1 MFRNFVA
8 AILAGVVWCSG
19 AQAQFSD
26 DKIVIGVM
34 GDQGG
39 VVADVGGPGSIIAA
53 RMAVEDV
60 GGRVG
65 RVPIEVITADHQ
77 NKPDL
82 AVSIAGEWFDRRG
95 VDVIVD
101 LPHTGAVL
109 GLMTIATDRKRA
121 LMVSG
126 AASAEITG
134 ARCSSYVTHWTDDTY
149 ALARGTASALIDQGL
164 RSWYFLTADYAFGH
178 DLERDASLVVE
189 DRGGK
194 VLGSARHPLNSA
206 DFSSLLLRAQSSHAQ
221 VIALAS
227 AGGDTV
233 NAIKQADEFALAHGS
248 QKLAALHAFIT
259 DVHSLG
265 LEVAQG
271 LIITTGFYW
280 NDTDGTRAF
289 ASRFEK
295 QHGRMPTR
303 EQAAVY
309 ASVGHYLKAVTATNT
324 DDAGTVNAAM
334 RKLPVDRF
342 GAQAQILPNGRVVY
356 DLGVYRVKAP
366 DQSRTAWDY
375 YERIATVPAA
385 EAFRSLA
392 ASGCRAVDQDEPNT
406 R

>member
-265 LEVAQG
+265 LEAAQG

-280 NDTDGTRAF
+280 NNTDG
-289 ASRFEK
+289 
-295 QHGRMPTR
+295 
-303 EQAAVY
+303 
-309 ASVGHYLKAVTATNT
+309 
-324 DDAGTVNAAM
+324 
-334 RKLPVDRF
+334 
-342 GAQAQILPNGRVVY
+342 
-356 DLGVYRVKAP
+356 
-366 DQSRTAWDY
+366 
-375 YERIATVPAA
+375 
-385 EAFRSLA
+385 
-392 ASGCRAVDQDEPNT
+392 
-406 R
+406 